1 MATMI
6 GIYGEPGL
14 GKTSSLK
21 GLPAKETFYCDC
33 DGKGLNYKG
42 WRDSFNKKANNYF
55 STNEPDKA
63 IKCLEAI
70 GTNEKYKHIKYFV
83 VDTVNNLMTSEEMRR
98 SQERG
103 FDKWS
108 DLASYIWRLVELPSE
123 IRDDLTV
130 ILIFHSQTEKMEDG
144 YEHIRIKTNGRKTEK
159 NNIDSRFNWLLRA
172 VKIDGQYMLETTSH
186 NSTSRTPLDAFKEEY
201 IPNDIMQVL
210 EVVKEY

>member
-42 WRDSFNKKANNYF
+42 WRESFNKKANNYF
-55 STNEPDKA
+55 CTNEPDKA

-70 GTNEKYKHIKYFV
+70 GTNEKYKHVKYFV

-123 IRDDLTV
+123 IRFDCDFNLS
-130 ILIFHSQTEKMEDG
+130 FSDREDG
-144 YEHIRIKTNGRKTEK
+144 RWI
-159 NNIDSRFNWLLRA
+159 
-172 VKIDGQYMLETTSH
+172 
-186 NSTSRTPLDAFKEEY
+186 
-201 IPNDIMQVL
+201 
-210 EVVKEY
+210 